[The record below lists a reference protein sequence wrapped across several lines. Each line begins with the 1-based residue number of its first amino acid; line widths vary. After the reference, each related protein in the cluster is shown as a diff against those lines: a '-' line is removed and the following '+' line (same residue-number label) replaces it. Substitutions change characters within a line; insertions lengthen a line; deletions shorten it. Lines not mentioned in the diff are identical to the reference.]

1 MTIPEFD
8 QRGELPPGEY
18 SVKIEE
24 VSERFGK
31 SSPRRVALMAGL
43 NNAIENFRHAGVK
56 KIWIDGSFVTSKF
69 EPNDIDGCWE
79 YDEGVDLKI
88 LDQVFLQRSRLPMKA
103 KYGLEFFPASI
114 IEGDTGLPFPRFF
127 QLNREAQPKGIL
139 VVSIGGK

>member
-8 QRGELPPGEY
+8 KHGELPPGEHIATIKQ
-18 SVKIEE
+18 VED
-24 VSERFGK
+24 RFGK
-31 SSPRRVALMAGL
+31 SNPRRQALMAGL
-43 NNAIENFRHAGVK
+43 KSAIENFIASGVK

-79 YDEGVDLKI
+79 YDEKVDLTL

-114 IEGDTGLPFPRFF
+114 IEGATGLPFPRFF
-127 QLNREAQPKGIL
+127 QLNRDAQPKGIL
-139 VVSIGGK
+139 VVTLS